1 LEGIQ
6 GIRYI
11 WGDIEGE
18 LDTTEGRVNKI
29 LEKKRENT
37 VLYSTVPASG
47 QPQRCVLFSV
57 SELSADAV
65 HRALTAC
72 TACHAYVNTPHHT
85 TPHHTTQDKTRQDKI
100 TTHHNRK
107 ESTLAQDV
115 GVDVMEYIYIR

>member
-72 TACHAYVNTPHHT
+72 TACHAYVNTPQHNT
-85 TPHHTTQDKTRQDKI
+85 QDKI

-107 ESTLAQDV
+107 ESILAQDV